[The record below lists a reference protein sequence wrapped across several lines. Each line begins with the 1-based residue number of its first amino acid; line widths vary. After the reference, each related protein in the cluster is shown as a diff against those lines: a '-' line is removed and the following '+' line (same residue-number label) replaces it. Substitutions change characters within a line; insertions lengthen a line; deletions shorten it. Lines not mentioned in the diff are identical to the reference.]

1 MERSTIHLLH
11 KRGKSQREIAIE
23 LGRSRS
29 AVARTLSE
37 PVDQQPSGRRR
48 KSSVDAFREQIA
60 EWLKQGLSGVRMME
74 LARDDANHPYVG
86 GSSVWRAAVRRERL
100 SGLHEQ
106 AVADVPIRFEG
117 LSGEYL
123 QVDWGEI
130 RHFPFTQQQPLT
142 RYFLAC
148 RLKYSRWTW
157 VIFTD
162 NMRQETLFRGLV
174 ACFNTLGFVPWVLVF
189 DNMKTVTTG
198 RDDQAQP
205 IWHRSLLQLA
215 AEFDFHPEACWP
227 ASGNQKGSVE
237 SLVKF
242 VKINFLAGRS
252 FVDDGDLRAQCVE
265 WQEKSN
271 ILRPSQATDV
281 TPVTR
286 LVDEVA
292 KGYPL
297 PSTAADYGFAEPGG
311 VSSGALV
318 AVLGNNY
325 SVPIEHVGAPIT
337 VRIHRERIVIWRDAE
352 LVAEHARAPD
362 GAHRRVVNPAH
373 FAPLFGRKP
382 RGQVMLY
389 REALLGLGGVAQQY
403 LSELSRRQRAR
414 LGVEVLAVYALY
426 ERCGAAEL
434 LAAME
439 LAQAQGAFGAAYL
452 GALVSA
458 PVAEMPPPEATW
470 LVLTDVPSQIEID
483 RELSTYE
490 AYVWAL
496 EVQYDHAPELVLNGE
511 VR

>member
-1 MERSTIHLLH
+1 
-11 KRGKSQREIAIE
+11 
-23 LGRSRS
+23 
-29 AVARTLSE
+29 
-37 PVDQQPSGRRR
+37 
-48 KSSVDAFREQIA
+48 
-60 EWLKQGLSGVRMME
+60 
-74 LARDDANHPYVG
+74 
-86 GSSVWRAAVRRERL
+86 VWRAAVRRERL
-100 SGLHEQ
+100 SLLHEQ

-117 LSGEYL
+117 LPGEYL

-130 RHFPFTQQQPLT
+130 RHFPFTQQTPVT

-174 ACFNTLGFVPWVLVF
+174 ACFNMLGFVPWVLVF

-198 RDDQAQP
+198 RDDQEQP

-252 FVDDGDLRAQCVE
+252 FVDDADLQAQCVE
-265 WQEKSN
+265 WQASDN
-271 ILRPSQATDV
+271 TARPSRATDV
-281 TPVTR
+281 TPLTR
-286 LVDEVA
+286 LVEEVA

-297 PSTAADYGFAEPGG
+297 PPTAIDYGFAEPGR
-311 VSSGALV
+311 VTSGALV
-318 AVLGNNY
+318 AVLGNSY
-325 SVPIEHVGAPIT
+325 SVPVEHVGAPVT

-352 LVAEHARAPD
+352 LLAEHARAPD

-389 REALLGLGGVAQQY
+389 REALLGLGSVAQQY

-414 LGVEVLAVYALY
+414 LGPEVLAVYALY
-426 ERCGAAEL
+426 ERCGAGEL

-458 PVAEMPPPEATW
+458 PVAENPTPEATW
-470 LVLTDVPSQIEID
+470 LVLTDVPLQIEID
-483 RELSTYE
+483 RDLSAYE

-496 EVQYDHAPELVLNGE
+496 DVQHDHEHELVLNGE
-511 VR
+511 ARR